1 MSKITLGEKAYE
13 ALKKKVATMESGAH
27 LSVRSFAKE
36 IGIGY
41 TPVREAFLRM
51 EREGTLRQILNVGFF
66 VQGYD
71 FTSVIHYY
79 QVRECVEPF
88 VLKQVFAQ
96 LTDDD
101 IGEMKSHL
109 DACKNALAEKDCEGF
124 VRHDIACLL
133 YTSPSPRDA

>member
-51 EREGTLRQILNVGFF
+51 EREGTLRQIPNVGFF

-101 IGEMKSHL
+101 IG
-109 DACKNALAEKDCEGF
+109 
-124 VRHDIACLL
+124 
-133 YTSPSPRDA
+133 